1 MKKVSPEEFRREEE
15 EFREIRRRYADWDYI
30 RRQPLRIRAVL
41 EFYVETGDIRLASRL
56 AGLNISVFRN
66 ILREANIPV
75 IC

>member
-41 EFYVETGDIRLASRL
+41 EFYVETGDIRLASCL
-56 AGLNISVFRN
+56 AGLNISAFRN

>member
-15 EFREIRRRYADWDYI
+15 EFREIRRKHVNWEYI
-30 RRQPLRIRAVL
+30 CRQPPRIRAAL
-41 EFYVETGDIRLASRL
+41 EFYVETGDIRLASCL
-56 AGLNISVFRN
+56 AGLNISAFRN